1 MDSHINHVNALDFA
15 DKICTEI
22 KVVQDNIIKKL
33 EDLAEGDDKSD
44 AMINAMLHLKMY
56 STIAMQMRKISTK
69 YAHL

>member
-1 MDSHINHVNALDFA
+1 LDFA